1 MSPTEVKEKW
11 RKSPHQPG
19 VYIMKDALGGVI
31 YVGKAKDLKKR
42 LASYFAP
49 SRKQTAEPKTR
60 ALIAAIADFDFH
72 TVKTEQ
78 ESLILEKKLIKEWRP
93 RYNIEFRDD
102 KRYYLLRV
110 RPGDCPRFELT
121 RIRRDNGGRYWGP
134 FPHSSALKGTVDW
147 LNKEF
152 GLRACIAQ
160 NPDETHYKHCHDDI
174 IRKCSAPCINR
185 ISKEQYQARFEEA
198 TAILEGK
205 GRRELL
211 KRLEEEMQQ
220 ASAELEFEKA
230 AYLRDILQNLETT
243 LEPARRF
250 SSGRGL
256 PSTVRPVEDLKELGE
271 GLGLPAPPEIM
282 ECFDISN
289 ISSNHIVASMVR
301 FREGKPDGKAY
312 RWYRIKTVEGQD
324 DFASM
329 AEVVR
334 RRYGRLARENKPMP
348 DLVIVDGG
356 KGQLS
361 MAVEEIKALGIKN
374 LTLVG
379 LAKKREEVFFPGDPT
394 PIRLPHET
402 GALKLLQRIRDEAHR
417 FANVYN
423 EILLRRRVQ
432 ESELDECPGMSETR
446 KTALLK
452 KFKSVARIRKAEIK
466 ELTSIPGIGKI
477 TAESVHKWL
486 NRKDS

>member
-1 MSPTEVKEKW
+1 MSSIDVKEKW
-11 RKSPHQPG
+11 RQSPHLPG

-60 ALIAAIADFDFH
+60 ALIAAIADFDYH

-110 RPGDCPRFELT
+110 RPGEDFPRFELT
-121 RIRRDNGGRYWGP
+121 RIRRENGGRYWGP
-134 FPHSSALKGTVDW
+134 FPHSTALRGTVDW

-152 GLRACIAQ
+152 GLRSCCAH
-160 NPDETHYKHCHDDI
+160 NPNENNYKHCHADI
-174 IRKCSAPCINR
+174 IQKCTAPCIRR
-185 ISKEQYQARFEEA
+185 ISREEYNKRFEA
-198 TAILEGK
+198 AADILEGRGK
-205 GRRELL
+205 RDLL
-211 KRLEEEMQQ
+211 KRLETEMQL
-220 ASAELEFEKA
+220 SAGDLDFERA
-230 AYLRDILQNLETT
+230 AQLRDILQNLETT

-256 PSTVRPVEDLKELGE
+256 PSTVRPLEDLRELGE
-271 GLGLPAPPEIM
+271 GLGLPAPPQIM

-301 FREGKPDGKAY
+301 FRDGSPDGKAY
-312 RWYRIKTVEGQD
+312 RWYRIKSVEGQN

-329 AEVVR
+329 AEVIR
-334 RRYGRLARENKPMP
+334 RRYSRLARENKPMP

-361 MAVEEIKALGIKN
+361 MAVDELKTLGITN
-374 LTLVG
+374 LTIVG
-379 LAKKREEVFFPGDPT
+379 LAKKREEIFFPGNPES
-394 PIRLPHET
+394 IVLPHET

-432 ESELDECPGMSETR
+432 ESELDECPGMSAAR
-446 KTALLK
+446 KEALLR
-452 KFKSVARIRKAEIK
+452 KFKSVSRIRKASIK
-466 ELTSIPGIGKI
+466 ELTDLPGIGSK
-477 TAESVHKWL
+477 TATTLHEWL
-486 NRKDS
+486 NRE